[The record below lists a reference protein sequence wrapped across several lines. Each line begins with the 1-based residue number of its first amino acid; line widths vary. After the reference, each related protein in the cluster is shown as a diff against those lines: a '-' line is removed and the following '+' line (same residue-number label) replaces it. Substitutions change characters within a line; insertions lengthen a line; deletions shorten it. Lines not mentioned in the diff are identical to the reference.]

1 MPERVSLIDRV
12 AALVLPPSSVARHRR
27 ASGAREIWF
36 LQIRK
41 TLRDSTPNDSQYP
54 RLYPIDT
61 RLHPPSST
69 VREVGRA
76 AMEDSRRRRA
86 PPMPDHVGSSIGSRT
101 SRCGASSRNRAPV
114 ALVAWRNPRNGTTI
128 LHHAIRHLRIQ
139 PKNQSPT
146 PYTLSPLTLFTSQCL
161 PSPRSSPS
169 PLLPSGAF
177 VSAAPV
183 APASIPEAH
192 AVNVPTVPAIQT
204 RADGVPVA
212 SVLTDLTSKLEP
224 VVAELNF
231 IVAGNATEQA
241 LGPIV
246 NDVKSVV
253 QDAVNALNI
262 LVGQPVD
269 ALLKT
274 VDGTAQIAVGDLAK
288 LVAGILT
295 LVFTALGRILG
306 LVGVDVALVIK
317 IVSPL
322 VEVIGALLSIVL
334 KLVGG
339 VLGDLVGTVVGL
351 IGTVVPVILQINV
364 AAVISFLGL

>member
-1 MPERVSLIDRV
+1 MPSFTKIVSF
-12 AALVLPPSSVARHRR
+12 AALA
-27 ASGAREIWF
+27 F
-36 LQIRK
+36 
-41 TLRDSTPNDSQYP
+41 
-54 RLYPIDT
+54 
-61 RLHPPSST
+61 
-69 VREVGRA
+69 
-76 AMEDSRRRRA
+76 
-86 PPMPDHVGSSIGSRT
+86 
-101 SRCGASSRNRAPV
+101 
-114 ALVAWRNPRNGTTI
+114 
-128 LHHAIRHLRIQ
+128 
-139 PKNQSPT
+139 
-146 PYTLSPLTLFTSQCL
+146 
-161 PSPRSSPS
+161 
-169 PLLPSGAF
+169 GAF

-183 APASIPEAH
+183 APATVPEVH
-192 AVNVPTVPAIQT
+192 AVNVPAVPALQT
-204 RADGVPVA
+204 RDGVSVA

-246 NDVKSVV
+246 NDVKSTV
-253 QDAVNALNI
+253 QDAVNALNV

-334 KLVGG
+334 KLVGS
-339 VLGDLVGTVVGL
+339 VLGDLVGAVVGL
-351 IGTVVPVILQINV
+351 IGAIVPVILQINV
-364 AAVISFLGL
+364 AAIISILGL